1 MRVVLQP
8 LVFLCLCLLPLAQS
22 NCDPRDLSSW
32 TPEDCITEP
41 CSCYIGKSLNCDCSL
56 SRIYY
61 IFNSTT
67 TLDEIELFFNFSFN
81 IPMDIRSVHLV
92 HCQDPICSP
101 PLQALE
107 LAYHP
112 EHTQSCEHKF
122 SNGNFSLSSPNCT
135 SIIISTVLS
144 ANGLSFFL
152 AHYDTPDSLNGT
164 HLVFT
169 ILPDTSEHVY
179 QYFAVFTWIFV
190 HSI

>member
-8 LVFLCLCLLPLAQS
+8 LVFLCLCLLPLAHS
-22 NCDPRDLSSW
+22 KCDPSDLSSW

-41 CSCYIGKSLNCDCSL
+41 CSCFIGTSQNCNCSL
-56 SRIYY
+56 SKIYLLSSAVT
-61 IFNSTT
+61 F
-67 TLDEIELFFNFSFN
+67 ELFFAFSFN
-81 IPMDIRSVHLV
+81 IPMDFRSVRLV
-92 HCQDPICSP
+92 HCRDPICSP

-112 EHTQSCEHKF
+112 EDTQFCEHKF
-122 SNGNFSLSSPNCT
+122 SNGDISLSSPNCT
-135 SIIISTVLS
+135 SIIISTFLN

-169 ILPDTSEHVY
+169 ILPDTSE
-179 QYFAVFTWIFV
+179 
-190 HSI
+190 

>member
-22 NCDPRDLSSW
+22 NCDPRNLSSW
-32 TPEDCITEP
+32 TPENCVTEP
-41 CSCYIGKSLNCDCSL
+41 CSCYIGTSLNCNCSL
-56 SRIYY
+56 SRIFATNSDKNEL
-61 IFNSTT
+61 IFV
-67 TLDEIELFFNFSFN
+67 FSFN
-81 IPMDIRSVHLV
+81 VPMDLRSVRLV
-92 HCQDPICSP
+92 HCREPICSP

-112 EHTQSCEHKF
+112 EDTQFCEHKF
-122 SNGNFSLSSPNCT
+122 SNGNISLSSPNCT
-135 SIIISTVLS
+135 SIIISTIRS

-169 ILPDTSEHVY
+169 ILPDTSE
-179 QYFAVFTWIFV
+179 
-190 HSI
+190 